1 MIKRCAINND
11 KLKFMPYS
19 GDLIGLPTSKD
30 HLNFRWNKP
39 DCKVLFS
46 VCRQGNGASCHFAS
60 DKKGVF
66 KINCAINEFC
76 EFVFWMFDW
85 CEMIIAKVNIK
96 KVEAIIKRCEF
107 KKIYDSDVNVYIRKR
122 S

>member
-1 MIKRCAINND
+1 M
-11 KLKFMPYS
+11 LKFKPYS
-19 GDLIGLPTSKD
+19 GDLIGLPTSEN
-30 HLNFRWNKP
+30 HLNFRWNESN
-39 DCKVLFS
+39 CKVLFS

-60 DKKGVF
+60 DKKGMI

-85 CEMIIAKVNIK
+85 CEMIIAKVKIK

-122 S
+122 L